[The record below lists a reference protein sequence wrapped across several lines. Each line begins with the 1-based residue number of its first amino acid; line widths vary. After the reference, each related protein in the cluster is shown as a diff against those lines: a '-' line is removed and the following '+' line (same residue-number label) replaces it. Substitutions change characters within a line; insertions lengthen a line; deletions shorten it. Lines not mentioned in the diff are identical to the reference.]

1 MTAARPDSRG
11 STTIEV
17 VTALSIFS
25 LLALLAVRGH
35 IAVAQGAGRAARSA
49 DRVAAV
55 RLAEY
60 TLASQLR
67 SADAVSA
74 DATGTAGAAGCTAW
88 GTGTTCVRVSTQY
101 AGRTRCAQWQV
112 LPDPAAA
119 GTALLRTR
127 GYSPT
132 WSTDGDVE
140 AWRVPARGL
149 VPPTAP
155 APPFT
160 VTTAGTGGTPVL
172 RVRLAAAD
180 PDRLLG
186 PAVVATT
193 LAPRNLLYR
202 SASSTCSG
210 AAP

>member
-1 MTAARPDSRG
+1 MTGSRKDSRG
-11 STTIEV
+11 STTIELV
-17 VTALSIFS
+17 VALSVFS
-25 LLALLAVRGH
+25 VLALLAARSH
-35 IAVAQGAGRAARSA
+35 IAVAQGAGRVARSA

-60 TLASQLR
+60 TLEGQLR
-67 SADAVSA
+67 SGDAVTA
-74 DATGTAGAAGCTAW
+74 DTTGTAGAAGCATA
-88 GTGTTCVRVSTQY
+88 GSGTTCVRVSTQY
-101 AGRTRCAQWQV
+101 GGRTRCAQWQV

-119 GTALLRTR
+119 GRAYLRTR

-149 VPPTAP
+149 VLPTAA

-160 VTTAGTGGTPVL
+160 VTTAGTGGKPVL
-172 RVRLAAAD
+172 QVRLAADD
-180 PDRLLG
+180 PDGLLG
-186 PAVVATT
+186 RAVVATT
-193 LAPRNLLYR
+193 LTPRNLLYR
-202 SASSTCSG
+202 TASTTCSG